1 MQVKQIRSAHGVEKL
16 VSVVARPVTV
26 YPGGSAESVVYIDGH
41 GVRVFLSATSSDSCI
56 QVLDVAPVTG
66 VIPLQVKVVIAVSA
80 TAKPGVYS
88 IDVTII
94 DTRQGKAI
102 ASVKIPVYVL
112 SSQALTG
119 IVSDIEKLRELYKEK
134 GIQYAVIQ
142 ALSRVS
148 TGLRFSDIKFLYE
161 LIEERR
167 VSNGSVGDL
176 LKRLLKKGILKHV
189 RGFYYLVVDLRCAR
203 SVMDLKRARNG
214 LKGAHAYLNRNPG
227 KVHYE
232 QGTSR
237 EVPQPIEKALKIVEK
252 LVKEDYWVAVDF
264 VAHVLVGIRKTGTWV
279 LWFEDYFIYHENKTN
294 FFHYIRSPK
303 LSDIL
308 RELGLKP
315 GVMMEH
321 KNHSSEKYVIELY
334 GSYANARR
342 IHYLMKEL
350 GWFMYGEPLLLELS
364 KDYFSLRELASGKV
378 LLEHSGGGNHDN
390 IFRVI
395 VYPGEHIDED
405 NEETY
410 FYRPSRLY

>member
-94 DTRQGKAI
+94 DARQGKAI

-227 KVHYE
+227 KVRYE

-237 EVPQPIEKALKIVEK
+237 EVPQPIEKALKIVKK
-252 LVKEDYWVAVDF
+252 LVKEDYWVAVGF
-264 VAHVLVGIRKTGTWV
+264 VAHVLVGIRKTGTWM
-279 LWFEDYFIYHENKTN
+279 LWFKDYFIYHENKTN
-294 FFHYIRSPK
+294 FFHYFHSPK

>member
-1 MQVKQIRSAHGVEKL
+1 VQVKQIRSAHGVEKL

>member
-26 YPGGSAESVVYIDGH
+26 YPGGSAESIVYIDGR

-66 VIPLQVKVVIAVSA
+66 VIPLQARVVIAVSA

-88 IDVTII
+88 VDVTIT

-112 SSQALTG
+112 GSQALTG

-237 EVPQPIEKALKIVEK
+237 EVPQPVEKALKIVEK

-294 FFHYIRSPK
+294 FFHYFRSPE
-303 LSDIL
+303 LSDVL

-315 GVMMEH
+315 GVMIEH

-350 GWFMYGEPLLLELS
+350 GWFMYGEPVAG
-364 KDYFSLRELASGKV
+364 FM
-378 LLEHSGGGNHDN
+378 
-390 IFRVI
+390 IFEGTCS
-395 VYPGEHIDED
+395 Y
-405 NEETY
+405 
-410 FYRPSRLY
+410 L

>member
-1 MQVKQIRSAHGVEKL
+1 
-16 VSVVARPVTV
+16 
-26 YPGGSAESVVYIDGH
+26 
-41 GVRVFLSATSSDSCI
+41 
-56 QVLDVAPVTG
+56 
-66 VIPLQVKVVIAVSA
+66 VIAAST

-88 IDVTII
+88 VDVTII

-112 SSQALTG
+112 GPQALTG

-167 VSNGSVGDL
+167 VSNGTVGDL
-176 LKRLLKKGILKHV
+176 LKRLLKKGILKRV
-189 RGFYYLVVDLRCAR
+189 GSYYHLAIDPESAKTI
-203 SVMDLKRARNG
+203 MDLKRAKNA
-214 LKGAHAYLNRNPG
+214 LKGARAYLNRNPS

-264 VAHVLVGIRKTGTWV
+264 VAHVLVGIRKTGTWM

-294 FFHYIRSPK
+294 FFHYFRSPK

-315 GVMMEH
+315 GITVEH

-378 LLEHSGGGNHDN
+378 LLEHSNSDNHDN